1 MRGLHWLTATFLV
14 SKWPLVTFER
24 LGNFFNFCAQQTS
37 WKVFC
42 IIVCNSSRGKS
53 FKVSVLTRQEKS
65 FDNWQDV
72 VRNSERYISFWYSS
86 HPAIECSHSGTEQR
100 TKPANDITN
109 SQAKVSLNAWP
120 PPLSDC
126 LISRKYHPPPSP
138 LPVWVF
144 ERCDVTAV

>member
-1 MRGLHWLTATFLV
+1 MAISNFWKIGKLFQLLRATDEL
-14 SKWPLVTFER
+14 E
-24 LGNFFNFCAQQTS
+24 S

-53 FKVSVLTRQEKS
+53 FKVSVLTRPEKS

-72 VRNSERYISFWYSS
+72 VRNRERYISFWYRS

-126 LISRKYHPPPSP
+126 LISRKYHPIPSP
-138 LPVWVF
+138 PLS
-144 ERCDVTAV
+144 ECSKGAMSRQCKAQSS